1 MTMQISDEGVGL
13 IKAFEGCRTTAYY
26 DSVGVLTI
34 GYGCTTDVAPGMK
47 ITQVQAEERL
57 KLDLKDAEAAVN
69 LLVVVPLSQ
78 NEYDALTSFT
88 FNLGQG
94 ALRRSTLLKLLNESD
109 YTGAAKEFLRFDKA
123 GGKVLAG
130 LSRRRMAEMR
140 LFNRG
145 EDDAA

>member
-1 MTMQISDEGVGL
+1 MTMRISDEGVGL
-13 IKAFEGCRTTAYY
+13 IKAFEGCKLGSYY
-26 DSVGVLTI
+26 DSAGVLTI

-57 KLDLKDAEAAVN
+57 KVDLKDAEDAVN

-78 NEYDALTSFT
+78 NEFDALVSFT

-94 ALRRSTLLKLLNESD
+94 ALRRSTLLKLLNQSD

-123 GGKVLAG
+123 DGKVLAG

>member
-1 MTMQISDEGVGL
+1 MTMKVSDEGIGL
-13 IKAFEGCRTTAYY
+13 IKAFEGCKLGSYY
-26 DSVGVLTI
+26 DSGGVLTI

-57 KLDLKDAEAAVN
+57 KLDLKDAEDAVN

-78 NEYDALTSFT
+78 NEFDALVSFT

-94 ALRRSTLLKLLNESD
+94 ALRRSKLLKLLNTSD
-109 YTGAAKEFLRFDKA
+109 YIGAAREFLDANKD
-123 GGKVLAG
+123 GGKVLPG
-130 LSRRRMAEMR
+130 LTRRRLAESQ